1 MRCLVLIVYDMDVS
15 VMGNSTC
22 PMWYGDY
29 STCPMWYEDYLYG
42 AKLLNEIK
50 GCGVSALDVCG
61 EDYLAP
67 ELRAIYQLALIP
79 IVGAA
84 ETIVAQHWSQSNQIN
99 A

>member
-1 MRCLVLIVYDMDVS
+1 MSCECVKMNKGMFVTMNVLYVIYGDKIMRCLVLIVYDMDVS

-50 GCGVSALDVCG
+50 GKLLQNVKDVKS
-61 EDYLAP
+61 
-67 ELRAIYQLALIP
+67 
-79 IVGAA
+79 V
-84 ETIVAQHWSQSNQIN
+84 
-99 A
+99 